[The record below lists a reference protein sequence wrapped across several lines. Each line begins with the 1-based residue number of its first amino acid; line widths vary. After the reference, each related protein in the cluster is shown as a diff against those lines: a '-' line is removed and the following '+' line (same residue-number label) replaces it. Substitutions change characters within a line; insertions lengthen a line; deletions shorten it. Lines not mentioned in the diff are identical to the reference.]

1 MTSTLG
7 LLAGGDEMPTVR
19 ELEQQ
24 HIRLNAAVQA
34 LQQTVVKVDTQVKRI
49 ISDIES
55 EKGTRQRQDE
65 RLEQKLDQMQ
75 TDITTAMDKNSE
87 KREAQM
93 QALSSKQ
100 EETNGLVQK
109 FIWIGVGVSVILAP
123 FASKL
128 VDMISK
134 LVGLE

>member
-1 MTSTLG
+1 M
-7 LLAGGDEMPTVR
+7 ATVK
-19 ELEQQ
+19 ELEGKLQ
-24 HIRLNAAVQA
+24 LA
-34 LQQTVVKVDTQVKRI
+34 LSDVSKLQVTVGEVKVQVGRI

-75 TDITTAMDKNSE
+75 EDITIAMEKNTE
-87 KREAQM
+87 KREAQIE
-93 QALSSKQ
+93 ALKLKQ
-100 EETNGLVQK
+100 EEQSSLLQK
-109 FIWIGVGVSVILAP
+109 VIWIGVGVSVILAP

-128 VDMISK
+128 VDKLGK